1 MTPYE
6 LAKIIHTEISSFAPR
21 LSGALNRA
29 LLEFGEGSPL
39 VGLNGQSLGN
49 NPESFQE
56 MEQINA
62 QPQDFA
68 DIILKIR
75 PVLLLLEENSSWKV
89 VIDKKPD
96 TEPNKIELL
105 YTVFKQKT

>member
-6 LAKIIHTEISSFAPR
+6 LSKIIHSEISAFAPR

-29 LLEFGEGSPL
+29 LLEFGEGSAL
-39 VGLNGQSLGN
+39 VGLDGQALGN
-49 NPESFQE
+49 NPDTFQE

-62 QPQDFA
+62 PSQDFA
-68 DIILKIR
+68 GIILKIR

-89 VIDKKPD
+89 IIDKKPD

-105 YTVFKQKT
+105 YTIFKQKA